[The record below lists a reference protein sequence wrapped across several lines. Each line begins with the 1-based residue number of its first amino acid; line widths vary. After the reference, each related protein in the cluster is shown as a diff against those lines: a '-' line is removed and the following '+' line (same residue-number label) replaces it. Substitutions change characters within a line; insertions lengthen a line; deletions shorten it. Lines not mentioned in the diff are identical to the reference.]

1 MWQIELAGDQTDISE
16 LKTLAPLCNCEI
28 TTDTAGRESLS
39 GSSFDD
45 LSSAEEVRQKAIEIL
60 ALLNGIARIS
70 TDQFRPVQFRGV
82 SRTRPDGMR
91 DVFVDVPHMAGW
103 GRFFA
108 PAIVVRGDGTVEPV
122 TPDPRTQR
130 AKRIIA
136 DPKLYEI
143 VKPIAGEITWQ
154 RLRVV
159 FERICALVSGRTA
172 NRTWDNAL
180 VKNGYATQDEIT
192 RFKANAQDPQISGLD
207 AVHGVPR
214 GPPRATKM
222 TEQEAMEFLRRL
234 FNTYLD
240 RQP

>member
-28 TTDTAGRESLS
+28 TTDTDGRASLS

-45 LSSAEEVRQKAIEIL
+45 LSSAEEVRQEAIEIL

-70 TDQFRPVQFRGV
+70 SDQFQPVQFRGV

-91 DVFVDVPHMAGW
+91 DVFVDVPPMVARD
-103 GRFFA
+103 RFFA
-108 PAIVVRGDGTVEPV
+108 AAIVVRGDGTVEP
-122 TPDPRTQR
+122 TIPDPRTQR

-136 DPKLYEI
+136 DPKLCAI
-143 VKPIAGEITWQ
+143 VKAIAGDITLQ

-159 FERICALVSGRTA
+159 FEMICALVSGRTA
-172 NRTWDNAL
+172 KRTWDNAL

-192 RFKANAQDPQISGLD
+192 RFKANVQDPQLSGL
-207 AVHGVPR
+207 V
-214 GPPRATKM
+214 
-222 TEQEAMEFLRRL
+222 
-234 FNTYLD
+234 
-240 RQP
+240 